1 MKRSIRLAL
10 LPLAACATD
19 PAEVSD
25 AWYGARYEEVARVWG
40 QPLASSKD
48 ADGAEMHVWRSEAPS
63 GPGSSV
69 SIGFGVFRGG
79 GNVGI
84 GTGTGMSVP
93 VGPPPAPLV
102 CERRMIF
109 RDGYVI
115 DQVWNGDPRYC
126 ETFKHP

>member
-1 MKRSIRLAL
+1 ML
-10 LPLAACATD
+10 LLAACASD
-19 PAEVSD
+19 PAALHD
-25 AWYGARYEEVARVWG
+25 PWYGATYEEVTAIWG
-40 QPLASSKD
+40 PPLASSKD

-63 GPGSSV
+63 GAGSSM

-84 GTGTGMSVP
+84 GTGTGVTVP
-93 VGPPPAPLV
+93 VGPAAPPLV

-109 RDGYVI
+109 SDGHVI
-115 DQVWNGDPRYC
+115 DQVWNGDPHYC